1 VKEQE
6 LKKELEKINK
16 IKMKQGMTSL
26 FIYSII
32 LLLSCNQ
39 KQYMI
44 DGYYYATT
52 NKEIYDNIEKLQNIN
67 RNDFN
72 KFVSI
77 SNDKFQIIKD
87 LLTKEIYQSKSSLGT
102 CKVNGCIVQIENK
115 KINRI
120 IYFSCD
126 FVQLVVIENE
136 RYHSTILLNEK
147 GIEKIDKLIE
157 EL

>member
-1 VKEQE
+1 
-6 LKKELEKINK
+6 
-16 IKMKQGMTSL
+16 MKQSVTLL

-32 LLLSCNQ
+32 LSLSCSE
-39 KQYMI
+39 KQYLM

-77 SNDKFQIIKD
+77 GNDKFQIITD

-102 CKVNGCIVQIENK
+102 CKVNGCIIQIENK
-115 KINRI
+115 KITRT
-120 IYFSCD
+120 IYFCCD
-126 FVQLVVIENE
+126 FVQLVVIEKE
-136 RYHSTILLNEK
+136 RHHSTILLNEK
-147 GIEKIDKLIE
+147 GIEKFDKLIE
-157 EL
+157 DL